1 MAYYKRING
10 DYTIQTLNT
19 GGKIDLNTSNVLV
32 AGNLAV
38 SSNVSIGGNLSITGN
53 VLASIV
59 TAGFFF
65 GDGRFL
71 GNVSANIGAASILQ
85 NGTSNV
91 NIPIAN
97 GNIIF
102 GVNFIDNVAV
112 VSTQGLA
119 VNTETV
125 STSNVTGAIQ
135 VAGGVGV
142 AGNVYADAVFSNNLA
157 VLNVNSVISGGTY

>member
-1 MAYYKRING
+1 MADYKRING

-19 GGKIDLNTSNVLV
+19 GGEINLNTSNVLV
-32 AGNLAV
+32 NGNLVV
-38 SSNVSIGGNLSITGN
+38 SSN

-59 TAGFFF
+59 TASFFF

-71 GNVSANIGAASILQ
+71 SNVVANVGAASILQ

-91 NIPIAN
+91 NIPVAN
-97 GNIIF
+97 GNITF
-102 GVNFIDNVAV
+102 GVNSLGDVVV
-112 VSTQGLA
+112 VSTQGVA
-119 VNTETV
+119 VTTGTT

-135 VAGGVGV
+135 VTGGVGV

-157 VLNVNSVISGGTY
+157 VLNVNSVINGGTY